1 MTTTGGLHIHRFRG
15 GAKAIFD
22 ALDDL
27 SRTRALTDAESLA
40 LERAQQ
46 RMRKGRVSY
55 GINKELARS
64 SIGRLRG

>member
-1 MTTTGGLHIHRFRG
+1 MTTTGGLHHRFRG

-22 ALDDL
+22 ALDHL

-46 RMRKGRVSY
+46 RMRKGRVKY
-55 GINKELARS
+55 GINKDLARHG
-64 SIGRLRG
+64 IGRLQG